1 MILDAFF
8 CRQVSGLIALLAEL
22 PSHAVQFFDSS
33 VAHVLPHTS
42 ARELLRTLQAA

>member
-8 CRQVSGLIALLAEL
+8 CRQVSGPIALLAEL
-22 PSHAVQFFDSS
+22 PSHAVQFFDSQCRPRS
-33 VAHVLPHTS
+33 TSTS